1 MKIRIFLLTV
11 FLISSTLIN
20 AGSAND
26 VKPASE
32 FAADYDKLLN
42 YVEGKVVSLAEAIPQ
57 DKMTWRP
64 AEGVRSVSEVYLHIA
79 QSTQYVLTF
88 LGEEIPAELKVEPK
102 IFEGATT
109 DKAAIVKLLK
119 DSFGYYKAASLKVT
133 DEKLNT
139 MVNFFGNQASVKFVL
154 EALLNHVH
162 EHFGQSI
169 AYARM
174 VGVTPPWSMNEN

>member
-1 MKIRIFLLTV
+1 MKIKSFLLSL
-11 FLISSTLIN
+11 FLFSTTLIN

-26 VKPASE
+26 AKPASE
-32 FAADYDKLLN
+32 FAADYQMLLAF
-42 YVEGKVVSLAEAIPQ
+42 VENRLVQLAEATPQ

-64 AEGVRSVSEVYLHIA
+64 GDGVRSVSEVYLHIA
-79 QSTQYVLTF
+79 QSTQYVLSF
-88 LGEEIPAELKVEPK
+88 LGEEIPAELNVDPKV
-102 IFEGATT
+102 FESSTT

-119 DSFGYYKAASLKVT
+119 DSFGYYKAASIKVN

-139 MVNFFGNQASVKFVL
+139 KVKFFGNDSSVRLVL
-154 EALLNHVH
+154 EAMLNHVH